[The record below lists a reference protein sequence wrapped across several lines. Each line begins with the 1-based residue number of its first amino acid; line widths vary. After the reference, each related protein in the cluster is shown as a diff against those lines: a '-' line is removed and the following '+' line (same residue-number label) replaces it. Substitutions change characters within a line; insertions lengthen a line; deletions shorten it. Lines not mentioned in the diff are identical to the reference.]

1 MDETVGRRIENLV
14 EYFDPVDVRRPFV
27 LSLSLE
33 KNRSTDCRHA
43 GVEGTAIK

>member
-1 MDETVGRRIENLV
+1 MGEKSLAS
-14 EYFDPVDVRRPFV
+14 VDVRRPVV

-33 KNRSTDCRHA
+33 KSRYADCRHA